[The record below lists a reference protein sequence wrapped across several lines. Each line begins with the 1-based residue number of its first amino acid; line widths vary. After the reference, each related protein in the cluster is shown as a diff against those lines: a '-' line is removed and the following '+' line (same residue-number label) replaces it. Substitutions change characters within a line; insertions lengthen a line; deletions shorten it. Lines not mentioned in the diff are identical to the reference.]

1 MPPQAPSPSPDNATP
16 ARHAL
21 ARWVGLG
28 ALVAGASLA
37 ADAAGLP
44 SPSLFAGLIV
54 GLAHALT
61 ARTHL
66 RTPGWSAIGAQAV
79 IGATLGAYLRASTL
93 SAVGAHWAP
102 VLGVTVI
109 TLGLTVAAGVVL
121 ARVSTLDGPT
131 AAFGMI
137 AGGASG
143 IVAIADELGADDR
156 MVALMQ
162 YLRVLVIVIL
172 TSVVVAVVFAPAGHA
187 VATGTGGP
195 GAGLPADLALTLGA
209 ALGGMALAQR
219 LRTPAGW
226 LLGPL
231 LVAGVLTLTGLAG
244 SARVPSAAQDVAF
257 AVIGVQVGLRFTAR
271 SVREAGRVLPAA
283 LVAIGVLIGA
293 CSLLGLALAPL
304 AHVSR
309 LDAYLATTPGGLYA
323 VLATAVG
330 AGANTTFVLSVQV
343 LRLLI
348 MLLAAPT
355 LARRLAGRR
364 GRAWGPAEQA

>member
-1 MPPQAPSPSPDNATP
+1 
-16 ARHAL
+16 
-21 ARWVGLG
+21 
-28 ALVAGASLA
+28 
-37 ADAAGLP
+37 
-44 SPSLFAGLIV
+44 
-54 GLAHALT
+54 
-61 ARTHL
+61 
-66 RTPGWSAIGAQAV
+66 
-79 IGATLGAYLRASTL
+79 
-93 SAVGAHWAP
+93 
-102 VLGVTVI
+102 
-109 TLGLTVAAGVVL
+109 
-121 ARVSTLDGPT
+121 
-131 AAFGMI
+131 
-137 AGGASG
+137 
-143 IVAIADELGADDR
+143 
-156 MVALMQ
+156 
-162 YLRVLVIVIL
+162 
-172 TSVVVAVVFAPAGHA
+172 
-187 VATGTGGP
+187 
-195 GAGLPADLALTLGA
+195 
-209 ALGGMALAQR
+209 
-219 LRTPAGW
+219 
-226 LLGPL
+226 
-231 LVAGVLTLTGLAG
+231 
-244 SARVPSAAQDVAF
+244 VAF